1 LTYEFIFCQLLR
13 RCISSI
19 LEGLYQ
25 CTTPSHF
32 IKYIKKLKDHHACS
46 LEGAPKS
53 RPIGVTIIAILN
65 IIGGAFML
73 VFGIGL
79 ITLGA
84 ILPTL
89 PPSVFNQTDIQGN
102 LTAEQLPIPPPA
114 PSSSGSPMALQSF
127 LGGLGIA
134 FGAVLVAIAIVSFVV
149 AYGLLKG
156 KGWAWTLAIIL
167 SIISIVWNAI
177 TLATAANFGGIIS
190 IIISGIILYYLFR
203 PHVKEYFGKG

>member
-1 LTYEFIFCQLLR
+1 
-13 RCISSI
+13 
-19 LEGLYQ
+19 
-25 CTTPSHF
+25 
-32 IKYIKKLKDHHACS
+32 
-46 LEGAPKS
+46 
-53 RPIGVTIIAILN
+53 
-65 IIGGAFML
+65 ML

-84 ILPTL
+84 ILPSL
-89 PPSVFNQTDIQGN
+89 PPSVFNQTEIQGN
-102 LTAEQLPIPPPA
+102 LTAGQLPISPPA
-114 PSSSGSPMALQSF
+114 SSGSPMALQSF
-127 LGGLGIA
+127 IGGLGIA

-156 KGWAWTLAIIL
+156 RGWAWTLAIIL